1 MWCKTRKVGQVR
13 VVMCQNGA
21 FFGARL
27 HKKYMALHQK
37 SCSGA
42 FSVQFTRIIASL
54 YGLLDEG
61 VHDCWCVFIKMY
73 TRLFYIRLFFA
84 PIHEYMCT
92 FTDEMHQALKN
103 GAFHRYFLYSVVHF
117 AIIKGTKPVE

>member
-27 HKKYMALHQK
+27 NKKYMALHQK

-42 FSVQFTRIIASL
+42 YSVQFTRVNASL
-54 YGLLDEG
+54 YELLDEG
-61 VHDCWCVFIKMY
+61 VHDCWCVFVKMY
-73 TRLFYIRLFFA
+73 TRLFSIPLFFA

-92 FTDEMHQALKN
+92 FTREMHQALKS

>member
-27 HKKYMALHQK
+27 NKKYMALHQK

-42 FSVQFTRIIASL
+42 FSVQFTRINAPL

-61 VHDCWCVFIKMY
+61 VHDCWCVFVKKY
-73 TRLFYIRLFFA
+73 TRLFYSLLFFA

-92 FTDEMHQALKN
+92 FTDKMHRNIKS
-103 GAFHRYFLYSVVHF
+103 GAFYRYFLYSVVHF
-117 AIIKGTKPVE
+117 AIIKGTKLVE